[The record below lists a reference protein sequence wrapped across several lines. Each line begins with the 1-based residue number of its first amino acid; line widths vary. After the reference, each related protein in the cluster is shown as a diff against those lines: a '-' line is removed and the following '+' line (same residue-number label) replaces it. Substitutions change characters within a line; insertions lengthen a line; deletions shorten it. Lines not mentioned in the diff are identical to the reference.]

1 MYKMDKIEELLEKY
15 DKNIYEVCLYELH
28 DNPKLAVE
36 YLEKYG
42 NKTDLRYYYTEID
55 CYDSLAHQELK
66 NKNYEDALK
75 HLLFVSEKL
84 PDFSDF
90 YYGIGVAYFYLKN
103 YDKAIEY
110 INKAIDKAKSI
121 TVNNIATAIEIN
133 KDFVIYYDNLGAVYE
148 TIGNEEGAKKCSDKY
163 KEYSAKVEEMEK
175 EEA

>member
-90 YYGIGVAYFYLKN
+90 I
-103 YDKAIEY
+103 
-110 INKAIDKAKSI
+110 
-121 TVNNIATAIEIN
+121 
-133 KDFVIYYDNLGAVYE
+133 
-148 TIGNEEGAKKCSDKY
+148 
-163 KEYSAKVEEMEK
+163 ME
-175 EEA
+175 